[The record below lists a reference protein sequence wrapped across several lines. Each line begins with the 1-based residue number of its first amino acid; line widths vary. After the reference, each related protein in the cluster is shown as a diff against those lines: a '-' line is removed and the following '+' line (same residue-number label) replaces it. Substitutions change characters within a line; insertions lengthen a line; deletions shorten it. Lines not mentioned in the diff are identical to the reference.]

1 MFQLKTLRNS
11 TIDGKGKLL
20 STKRG
25 EGWTRGKVASVE
37 VQMGVFHEGDGGII
51 IINDRPCKYKIKSKS
66 LVTKFKFTRNK
77 GKAIR
82 LEFWPV
88 KYLLHRHYLQKHLA
102 NVYTVIL
109 MHAKRVSVKM
119 TLYTICTPIHQSD
132 SPSPGGGAINTK
144 RYLRLRLQLP

>member
-1 MFQLKTLRNS
+1 MYQ
-11 TIDGKGKLL
+11 KGRRVNEREICIC
-20 STKRG
+20 RG
-25 EGWTRGKVASVE
+25 TNGSVPRG
-37 VQMGVFHEGDGGII
+37 GGII

-119 TLYTICTPIHQSD
+119 MLYTICTPIHQSD

>member
-1 MFQLKTLRNS
+1 ME
-11 TIDGKGKLL
+11 KGKLL
-20 STKRG
+20 CVPKGAQGEREGNLRLLRYKWECSTR
-25 EGWTRGKVASVE
+25 
-37 VQMGVFHEGDGGII
+37 GGII

-66 LVTKFKFTRNK
+66 LVTNFKFTRNK

-109 MHAKRVSVKM
+109 MHAKRISVKM